1 MKDLL
6 QEATRALREETAPES
21 SATTRRR
28 DRQTRARIQD
38 DLRLPPSRTR
48 SGFFAVPLAAIL
60 IGSTAWAS
68 GALPRIVD
76 AWTKTGDERQPPVS
90 PAKRRVAPP
99 PAPVAP
105 VPVREAPAQ
114 PEAEPPEEVVE
125 PDAVAVPTPVAPP
138 TEVVAAP
145 TAKAPIAHTRPA
157 PRPQPDAVQNDRST
171 ALYRAAHQ
179 AHFGGGGPAAALRH
193 WNAYLAEAPGGR
205 FAPEAAF
212 NRAICLVRLGQHQA
226 AIAALTPFSAGS
238 FGGYRQSEAKQL
250 ISALQKK
257 R

>member
-38 DLRLPPSRTR
+38 DLRRPPSRMR
-48 SGFFAVPLAAIL
+48 SGFFAVPMAAIL

-76 AWTKTGDERQPPVS
+76 ALTE
-90 PAKRRVAPP
+90 ARRTTSP
-99 PAPVAP
+99 PAPAEKGIAP
-105 VPVREAPAQ
+105 P
-114 PEAEPPEEVVE
+114 
-125 PDAVAVPTPVAPP
+125 PTPVAPAP
-138 TEVVAAP
+138 ARLVPDMVDPDEEAEAEKPPVASPVKSAVAVASASPPAP
-145 TAKAPIAHTRPA
+145 LVPPAPPRPA
-157 PRPQPDAVQNDRST
+157 ATSTPEPEPEQDRSI

-179 AHFGGGGPAAALRH
+179 AHFGGEGPAAALRY
-193 WNAYLAEAPGGR
+193 WNTYLAEAPGGR

-212 NRAICLVRLGQHQA
+212 NRAICLVRLGRHQA
-226 AIAALTPFSAGS
+226 AIAALTPFATGS
-238 FGGYRQSEAKQL
+238 FGAYRQSEAKQL
-250 ISALQKK
+250 ITALEKK